1 MYVGPNCTFIDVC
14 PSESSVQEVQLKVL
28 ISSLQLHLLLYH
40 ILVSRKPPTRMRMGV
55 YRCQYSLRRAPHDVR
70 CRLSDLD
77 SNSPNLPRGTVCTA
91 TAFTFETSTPPS
103 GRATVNRVLSFT
115 DFCSNGIS
123 GPEWAKA
130 IHIGDDCWFGGSV
143 IVLPG
148 VKIGNGCT
156 IGAGSVVTKDI
167 PDRSIAVG
175 NPARV
180 IKTINLDGTTSPVGK
195 A

>member
-1 MYVGPNCTFIDVC
+1 MFGAGCQILTPTHPISPEERCVRLQPL
-14 PSESSVQEVQLKVL
+14 PSKL
-28 ISSLQLHLLLYH
+28 
-40 ILVSRKPPTRMRMGV
+40 PPH
-55 YRCQYSLRRAPHDVR
+55 PD
-70 CRLSDLD
+70 
-77 SNSPNLPRGTVCTA
+77 
-91 TAFTFETSTPPS
+91 

-123 GPEWAKA
+123 GPEWAKP

-148 VKIGNGCT
+148 VRIGNGCT
-156 IGAGSVVTKDI
+156 IGAGAVVTKDI

>member
-1 MYVGPNCTFIDVC
+1 VYVGPNCTFIDVC
-14 PSESSVQEVQLKVL
+14 PSESPVQEVRLKVL

-40 ILVSRKPPTRMRMGV
+40 FLVSRKPPERLRMGV

-70 CRLSDLD
+70 CWLSDLD

-91 TAFTFETSTPPS
+91 TSSETSTQPS
-103 GRATVNRVLSFT
+103 GRATVNRVSSFT
-115 DFCSNGIS
+115 ELSSNGIS
-123 GPEWAKA
+123 GPEWAKP
-130 IHIGDDCWFGGSV
+130 IHIGDDCWLGGSV

-148 VKIGNGCT
+148 VKIGNACT
-156 IGAGSVVTKDI
+156 IGAGAVVTKDI